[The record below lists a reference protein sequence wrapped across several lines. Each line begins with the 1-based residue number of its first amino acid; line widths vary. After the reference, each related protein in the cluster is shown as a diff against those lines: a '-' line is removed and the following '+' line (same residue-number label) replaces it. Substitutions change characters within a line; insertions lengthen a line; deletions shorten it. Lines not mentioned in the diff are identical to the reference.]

1 MVSSAIWSY
10 LPPLGGIQGQNN
22 SLYYLGE
29 ESFGFS
35 SPTIQKGFLMGG
47 IGSFVS

>member
-29 ESFGFS
+29 ESFAFS